1 MHESY
6 LHRGATAMLTKDN
19 RVHMRTTHRQVALWR
34 LTADEAGLSL
44 SEWLRRV
51 ADQAARREL
60 TST

>member
-1 MHESY
+1 
-6 LHRGATAMLTKDN
+6 MLTKDN